1 MRQDW
6 IDSLLRTAELCD
18 GNGHQGDAA
27 TLRDMAEK
35 LGQPPATNSLG
46 PIVEP
51 LTVDQSRQGWEIA
64 RQLAKLATHTKDC
77 TWASPMPTG
86 GTWGCSCGLATHVL
100 DGELLAEEPG
110 AAGGASSPNATSNPT
125 TPKTALKAPDPV
137 EIEPAKALAWEQVR
151 KAVGAE
157 GWTVSEASTYYGFFS
172 WGWNCM
178 KQIAA
183 TGPTSPRAVTL
194 TKPPLT
200 GRWHHGQGY
209 LVSGSIRISRWDC
222 DTNPPIEFRDQMMTW
237 ICEALNQAVE
247 AYDHAHQGWDDLF
260 SHNYQGED
268 GPTSAGA

>member
-6 IDSLLRTAELCD
+6 IDSLLRAAKLCE

-27 TLRDMAEK
+27 TLRNMVEQI
-35 LGQPPATNSLG
+35 GQPTSSNSLG
-46 PIVEP
+46 SIVEP
-51 LTVDQSRQGWEIA
+51 LTADQSRHGWEIA

-86 GTWGCSCGLATHVL
+86 GTWGCSCGLATYVL
-100 DGELLAEEPG
+100 DGELLAEETDT
-110 AAGGASSPNATSNPT
+110 AGTGSPNATSNPT
-125 TPKTALKAPDPV
+125 TPTNALKAPDPV
-137 EIEPAKALAWEQVR
+137 DIEPAKALAWEQVR
-151 KAVGAE
+151 KDVGAE

-183 TGPTSPRAVTL
+183 TGPTSPTVVTH

-209 LVSGSIRISRWDC
+209 LVSGSIRISSWDC

-247 AYDHAHQGWDDLF
+247 AYDHAYPGWDDLF
-260 SHNYQGED
+260 SINYQGEE
-268 GPTSAGA
+268 GQTSGGT